1 MKKLQL
7 LAICMI
13 SALLVGCAGMNTTP
27 YSNNPVETKVI
38 LSEAN
43 YQIVK
48 AVEGQWSAT
57 YIFGI
62 GGYSKKSLLNNAI
75 GNMYQ
80 NAELTGN
87 QQIINITTTV
97 STKSVL
103 GVYMKKQVKAHGYVI
118 EFLPAVVEE
127 PVVVVEEAPV
137 VVEEAPVVVE
147 EAPAVVE
154 ETPVVVEEAPV
165 VVEEAPVV
173 VEEAPVV
180 VEEAPVV
187 VEEAPVVVEEA
198 PAVVEEA
205 PVVVEEA
212 PVVVEEAP
220 AVVEETPVV
229 VEEAPV
235 VVEEAPVAVEEVV
248 AE

>member
-1 MKKLQL
+1 
-7 LAICMI
+7 MI

-62 GGYSKKSLLNNAI
+62 GGYSKKSIINNAVS
-75 GNMYQ
+75 NMYK

-87 QQIINITTTV
+87 QQIINITNTI
-97 STKSVL
+97 STRSVL
-103 GVYMKKQVKAHGYVI
+103 GVYTKKVVTARGYVI
-118 EFLPAVVEE
+118 EFLPA
-127 PVVVVEEAPV
+127 AS
-137 VVEEAPVVVE
+137 APVVVE
-147 EAPAVVE
+147 EAPA
-154 ETPVVVEEAPV
+154 
-165 VVEEAPVV
+165 
-173 VEEAPVV
+173 V

-220 AVVEETPVV
+220 AVVEEAPVV
-229 VEEAPV
+229 VEEAPA

>member
-1 MKKLQL
+1 
-7 LAICMI
+7 MI

-127 PVVVVEEAPV
+127 PVVVEEPT
-137 VVEEAPVVVE
+137 VVEE
-147 EAPAVVE
+147 PA
-154 ETPVVVEEAPV
+154 
-165 VVEEAPVV
+165 
-173 VEEAPVV
+173 
-180 VEEAPVV
+180 VV

-212 PVVVEEAP
+212 PA
-220 AVVEETPVV
+220 
-229 VEEAPV
+229 